1 MVRGTKKAK
10 RIVFAFLILLAF
22 GIVPLTIAHNHGVTI
37 HIDIVDPEGEIH
49 YGDTVRLK
57 CYVDGV
63 SSYFVSWQCL
73 PVTGEDDDSTLSWK
87 ELYCYDDEY
96 EFVLTKDNVNYLY
109 RVIVAADDITYSTN
123 SGEPTTPATPTDLHT
138 SGRREVAEHLRFVEE
153 IQ

>member
-1 MVRGTKKAK
+1 MDRKTKKAT

-22 GIVPLTIAHNHGVTI
+22 GIIPLTIAHNHGVTI

-63 SSYFVSWQCL
+63 ESYFISWQCL
-73 PVTGEDDDSTLSWK
+73 PVTGDDDDNTLSWK
-87 ELYCYDDEY
+87 DLYCYDDEY
-96 EFVLTKDNVNYLY
+96 EFILTRDNVNYLY
-109 RVIVAADDITYSTN
+109 RVIVATDDETYSTN
-123 SGEPTTPATPTDLHT
+123 SGEPTPSALPTDIHPSET
-138 SGRREVAEHLRFVEE
+138 PEVVEPLQFVEE